1 MTVFSPEFRQELTDK
16 IKALPP
22 ATKERE
28 ALHSLTDNAA
38 HAEFREIWQAARPP
52 APPKPADGDAAE
64 IDLPEPTPVADTPR
78 KPRKA
83 SRSK

>member
-38 HAEFREIWQAARPP
+38 HAEFRELWQAAR
-52 APPKPADGDAAE
+52 AKPADGDAAE